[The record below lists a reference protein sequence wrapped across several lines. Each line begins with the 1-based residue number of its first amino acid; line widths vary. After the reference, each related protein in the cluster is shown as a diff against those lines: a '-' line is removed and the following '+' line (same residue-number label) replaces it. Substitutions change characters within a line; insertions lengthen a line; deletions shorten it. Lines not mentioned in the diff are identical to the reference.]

1 MRRSGSRAVPVSS
14 SWQARG
20 LEIDRRSSGPEEPLP
35 EFVRGTVPNT
45 IDRWDTCSTPSV
57 LPWNRTF
64 TGTPLRMAS
73 PLVSAFALILL
84 CNAAAVQGLIVT
96 RRLGVHCGYA
106 DSRRAR
112 DVVMA
117 SRLPEAVYRLLPDVI
132 LRTPADAAAVAALW
146 RAVCKVYPSEEAA
159 AAAVVNTPSL
169 ILPWVNTPS
178 NVAGSFAVL
187 VDILDSTE
195 SAQDVISKNPGIL
208 ACNPQRLALSSAGEI
223 KAVAAIRATLST
235 LARPLS
241 MLGLGVVVL
250 GSVAFS
256 GSLQGT
262 ALDPKLPES
271 VVVGAQQV
279 VKPVIGAVGALG
291 FFAAAAVA
299 VSVNIK
305 GAPKKPN

>member
-1 MRRSGSRAVPVSS
+1 
-14 SWQARG
+14 
-20 LEIDRRSSGPEEPLP
+20 
-35 EFVRGTVPNT
+35 
-45 IDRWDTCSTPSV
+45 
-57 LPWNRTF
+57 
-64 TGTPLRMAS
+64 MAS
-73 PLVSAFALILL
+73 THVVSAFALILL

-106 DSRRAR
+106 DCRRAR
-112 DVVMA
+112 GVVMA

>member
-1 MRRSGSRAVPVSS
+1 MLDPFGSA
-14 SWQARG
+14 
-20 LEIDRRSSGPEEPLP
+20 LEPYLHGNA
-35 EFVRGTVPNT
+35 T
-45 IDRWDTCSTPSV
+45 
-57 LPWNRTF
+57 
-64 TGTPLRMAS
+64 RMAS
-73 PLVSAFALILL
+73 PHVVTAFALILL